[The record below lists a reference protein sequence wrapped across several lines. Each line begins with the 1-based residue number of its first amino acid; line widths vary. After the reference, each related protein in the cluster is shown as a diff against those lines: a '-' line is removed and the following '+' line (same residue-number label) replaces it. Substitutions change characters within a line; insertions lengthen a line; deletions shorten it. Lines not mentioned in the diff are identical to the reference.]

1 METAEMLNDPVS
13 KEINYAQKGF
23 CLQEGPL
30 TVPSAEDTGEEDTE
44 EEDTVSGERGGDS
57 IVSFYI
63 EQLRAIPPLSAE
75 AEKALCKSIK
85 AGEKVIETLI
95 GHWCYLFEVFLN
107 LPEEVLVATVN
118 SCNNSP
124 INYHYTDGVR
134 KNGLHETVLLF
145 EKINA
150 LKREHK
156 RSWSALRCSTTK
168 PTCDAL
174 HTGAE
179 KITAEI
185 SKLISHLTINEQETH
200 KVLAGIEAQVAQEK
214 KGETDWKE
222 TKKDLETILAIMSEN
237 VLWVKQKKEALIRSH
252 LPLTIHI
259 AKKYLHRGVDF
270 LDLVQEGNQG
280 LMRAVDTFDYRRGN
294 RFTSYAMWWVKQSII
309 RAIYNQSRTMRI
321 PVYLFDRLHHYLN
334 ASEQLQK
341 EMGRKP
347 TLKELAGNMKVSMD
361 ALVEMTHAFK
371 NIQSLEEYHQGSGES
386 SGGSARHGSCS
397 QVIIQSDLQDKVNA
411 VLSELSSRESE
422 ILKLRFGINGSHY
435 EHSLQ
440 EIGKKFNLTRERIR
454 QIEKSAL
461 LKLKKM
467 NSIQELR
474 EFLI

>member
-44 EEDTVSGERGGDS
+44 EEDTVSGERGGDG

-156 RSWSALRCSTTK
+156 RSWSALRSSTTK
-168 PTCDAL
+168 PTCDEL

-200 KVLAGIEAQVAQEK
+200 MCMTHRLLIDLL
-214 KGETDWKE
+214 ETDSRLRGRSPLPSLCLV
-222 TKKDLETILAIMSEN
+222 THCTFRSSN
-237 VLWVKQKKEALIRSH
+237 VCLS
-252 LPLTIHI
+252 LP
-259 AKKYLHRGVDF
+259 
-270 LDLVQEGNQG
+270 
-280 LMRAVDTFDYRRGN
+280 
-294 RFTSYAMWWVKQSII
+294 S
-309 RAIYNQSRTMRI
+309 
-321 PVYLFDRLHHYLN
+321 
-334 ASEQLQK
+334 
-341 EMGRKP
+341 
-347 TLKELAGNMKVSMD
+347 
-361 ALVEMTHAFK
+361 
-371 NIQSLEEYHQGSGES
+371 
-386 SGGSARHGSCS
+386 
-397 QVIIQSDLQDKVNA
+397 LQDACTCFQV
-411 VLSELSSRESE
+411 EWHG
-422 ILKLRFGINGSHY
+422 FC
-435 EHSLQ
+435 
-440 EIGKKFNLTRERIR
+440 FC
-454 QIEKSAL
+454 
-461 LKLKKM
+461 
-467 NSIQELR
+467 
-474 EFLI
+474 FLVCL

>member
-1 METAEMLNDPVS
+1 METAEMFNDPVS
-13 KEINYAQKGF
+13 KEINYEQKVF

-30 TVPSAEDTGEEDTE
+30 SVPPVEDTVEEDTGEEDTI
-44 EEDTVSGERGGDS
+44 SGERGGDS

-63 EQLRAIPPLSAE
+63 EQLRAVPPLSAE
-75 AEKALCKSIK
+75 AEKALCKGIK

-124 INYHYTDGVR
+124 INFHYTDGVR
-134 KNGLHETVLLF
+134 KNELHAMVLLF

-156 RSWSALRCSTTK
+156 RSWSALRRRATK
-168 PTCDAL
+168 PTCDEL

-185 SKLISHLTINEQETH
+185 SKLISHLKINEQETS
-200 KVLAGIEAQVAQEK
+200 KVIAGIEAQVPQEK
-214 KGETDWKE
+214 KGGANWKE
-222 TKKDLETILAIMSEN
+222 TKKDLKTILAIMSEHL
-237 VLWVKQKKEALIRSH
+237 LWVKQKKEVLIRSH

-259 AKKYLHRGVDF
+259 AKKYRHRGVDF

-334 ASEQLQK
+334 ASEQLHK

-371 NIQSLEEYHQGSGES
+371 NIQSLEEYHHGTGDS

-397 QVIIQSDLQDKVNA
+397 PVIIQSDLQDKVNA
-411 VLSELSSRESE
+411 VLSQLSSRESE
-422 ILKLRFGINGSHY
+422 IIKLRFGINGSHY

-467 NSIQELR
+467 NSIQDLR

>member
-1 METAEMLNDPVS
+1 METAEVLNNPVC
-13 KEINYAQKGF
+13 KEISHEQKGF

-30 TVPSAEDTGEEDTE
+30 SLPSREDKG
-44 EEDTVSGERGGDS
+44 EEDTVSSETGRDS
-57 IVSFYI
+57 SVSFYI
-63 EQLRAIPPLSAE
+63 EQLRALPPLSAE
-75 AEKALCKSIK
+75 EEKTLCKEIK
-85 AGEKVIETLI
+85 QGERAIERLI

-107 LPEEVLVATVN
+107 LPEEVLVARFN

-124 INYHYTDGVR
+124 ITYCYSDGVR
-134 KNGLHETVLLF
+134 KNGLHAQVLLF

-156 RSWSALRCSTTK
+156 RSWSALRSSTTK
-168 PTCDAL
+168 PTCDEL

-185 SKLISHLTINEQETH
+185 AKLISQIKLNDQAIH
-200 KVLAGIEAQVAQEK
+200 KILAGLEARVTKEK
-214 KGETDWKE
+214 KGGTVWKK
-222 TKKDLETILAIMSEN
+222 TKKDLGTILTIIKEHM
-237 VLWVKQKKEALIRSH
+237 LWIKQKKEALIRSH

-259 AKKYLHRGVDF
+259 AKKYCHRGVDF

-280 LMRAVDTFDYRRGN
+280 LMRAVDTFDYLRGN

-334 ASEQLQK
+334 ASEQLHK
-341 EMGRKP
+341 EKGRKP

-361 ALVEMTHAFK
+361 SLVEMTHAFT
-371 NIQSLEEYHQGSGES
+371 NIQSLEEYHQDNGDSA
-386 SGGSARHGSCS
+386 GGSARYGSCS
-397 QVIIQSDLQDKVNA
+397 PVIIQSELQDKVNM

-422 ILKLRFGINGSHY
+422 ILKLRFGINGSQH

-461 LKLKKM
+461 LKLGKM
-467 NSIQELR
+467 NAIQDLR
-474 EFLI
+474 EFLM